1 MKRFAMYSLFILK
14 VSLLKELLMTS
25 TWNTIRI
32 FISSTFRDMHAER
45 DHLVK
50 VVFPELR
57 ERCAK
62 RQLHLIDVDLRWG
75 IFRLMISEGK
85 HRNGSSS

>member
-1 MKRFAMYSLFILK
+1 MP
-14 VSLLKELLMTS
+14 S
-25 TWNTIRI
+25 TWKTIRI
-32 FISSTFRDMHAER
+32 FISSTFRDIHTER

-62 RQLHLIDVDLRWG
+62 RHLHLVDVDLG
-75 IFRLMISEGK
+75 VPSNSTLEPQKIATAFRLAP
-85 HRNGSSS
+85 